1 MRGRA
6 LPPCDGGNVSPRPPL
21 GATAMLAALLAACS
35 GARPPA
41 ALALDW
47 QSTLNRD
54 HPLAGQIWDVRRG
67 RRTSPAELERAVAR
81 ARYLILGEAHD
92 NPDHH
97 LLQARLLRAVTRAG
111 RRPALA
117 MEMLDPA
124 QQPAVDAALLAPN
137 PTPETFR
144 DAVSW
149 DRSGWPAFEI
159 YRPILDAALAAR
171 LKVVAANLSR
181 ATAHEVVHRGTL
193 ALPAP
198 VRALLERAG
207 PLPATE
213 AKERREEMEDE
224 HCGLLPANFLDPMV
238 LSQRARDAQLA
249 RSLLDGATQ
258 GGGVLITGAE
268 HARRDR
274 GAARFLL
281 AAGIA
286 PGDVVSVA
294 FREVEPGAE
303 EPVDYSPLPWDF
315 VVFTPGTDRG
325 DPCEGMR
332 PPLSSDVASP
342 GKGEGAEP
350 AIREPL

>member
-1 MRGRA
+1 
-6 LPPCDGGNVSPRPPL
+6 
-21 GATAMLAALLAACS
+21 
-35 GARPPA
+35 
-41 ALALDW
+41 
-47 QSTLNRD
+47 
-54 HPLAGQIWDVRRG
+54 
-67 RRTSPAELERAVAR
+67 
-81 ARYLILGEAHD
+81 
-92 NPDHH
+92 
-97 LLQARLLRAVTRAG
+97 
-111 RRPALA
+111 

-124 QQPAVDAALLAPN
+124 QQSAVDAALLVPH

-274 GAARFLL
+274 GAAMFLL
-281 AAGIA
+281 TAGIA

-294 FREVEPGAE
+294 FREVETGGGGARRLLSFALGLRGVHTRHRPQQSLRRDAAPSIE
-303 EPVDYSPLPWDF
+303 RRRLPRRGRGLSRLASSSPRPSCPRGPAPRLEVHPW
-315 VVFTPGTDRG
+315 TPSAQY
-325 DPCEGMR
+325 PGMR
-332 PPLSSDVASP
+332 WACLDEMGRAT
-342 GKGEGAEP
+342 G
-350 AIREPL
+350 